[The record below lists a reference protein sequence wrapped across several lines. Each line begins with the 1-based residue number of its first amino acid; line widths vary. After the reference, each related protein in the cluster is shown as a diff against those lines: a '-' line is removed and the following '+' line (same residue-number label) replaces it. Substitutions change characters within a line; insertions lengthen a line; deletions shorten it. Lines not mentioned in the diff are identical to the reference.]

1 MIRARAIAAERF
13 AHESFKLNSQI
24 PPTLLR
30 EKFRPNK
37 DGMALLHSLLDKE
50 ELSARGFHR
59 TIRLSW
65 SIADVKGVTAPGK
78 PEIEQALLLRSGMPG
93 E

>member
-13 AHESFKLNSQI
+13 AQEPFRLNSQI
-24 PPTLLR
+24 PPSFLR
-30 EKFRPNK
+30 EKYRPSK
-37 DGMALLHSLLDKE
+37 DGMVLLHALLDKE

-65 SIADVKGVTAPGK
+65 SIADMIGATLPGK
-78 PEIEQALLLRSGMPG
+78 AEVERALLLRSGIPG